1 MISPL
6 REHRE
11 LRYPEWQKPLQ
22 AALLELDREKLQ
34 QRIAEAEEALLRR
47 QQALMEDAVNH
58 STERAAI
65 TDGLSSLRSLRKYT
79 GAESA
84 K

>member
-1 MISPL
+1 MTTL
-6 REHRE
+6 LGEHGE

-34 QRIAEAEEALLRR
+34 ERIAEAEEALHQR
-47 QQALMEDAVNH
+47 QQVLMEDSANH
-58 STERAAI
+58 GAERAAI
-65 TDGLSSLRSLRKYT
+65 TDGLSSLRSLKRHI
-79 GAESA
+79 GVESA

>member
-11 LRYPEWQKPLQ
+11 LRYPEWQEPLQ

-34 QRIAEAEEALLRR
+34 QRIAEAEEILLRR
-47 QQALMEDAVNH
+47 QQALLEDPVNH
-58 STERAAI
+58 SAERAAI
-65 TDGLSSLRSLRKYT
+65 TDGLSSLWSLKKHT
-79 GAESA
+79 GVESA